1 MADVPVRVFIVAD
14 NSLVRAGL
22 ANVLTGQVDIV
33 GQSAN
38 EAHLLSTLEIYR
50 PDVVLWDLAWTEVGE
65 TDQLADVVESQL
77 PVLAILNDTNQAPLL
92 WQMGVQG
99 LLWQET
105 DPLKIETALN
115 AVALGLMVI
124 DQTLAPLMQTTT
136 PNAAEILPEALTP
149 RELEV
154 LQLIAEGLSNKAI
167 AYALNISDHTVK
179 FHVTAIMTKLSAQS
193 RTEAVVRATRLGLI
207 HL

>member
-1 MADVPVRVFIVAD
+1 
-14 NSLVRAGL
+14 
-22 ANVLTGQVDIV
+22 
-33 GQSAN
+33 
-38 EAHLLSTLEIYR
+38 
-50 PDVVLWDLAWTEVGE
+50 WTEVSE

-193 RTEAVVRATRLGLI
+193 RTEAV
-207 HL
+207 